1 MSTWRI
7 RRTPVTARAIVYRA
21 VTRDD
26 AIDAARAIRSQ
37 RYPGASVLFAAGSI
51 VRGDAT
57 PHSDLDLVVICPSLT
72 AAYRESFVFGRLPV
86 EAFVHDPETV
96 EYFFV
101 DVDERSGKPSLPAM
115 VHEGVEVPHVTPL
128 SAALKT
134 CAAAILAAGA
144 AAADIRRRRAAA
156 LRRHRPCRRHP
167 LAAVGR
173 RAHGERGATLRGTR
187 QLPSP
192 RDTAVVRVAQSDPA
206 CARARGCS
214 ARGPLCA
221 RVCRP
226 VRTSRR
232 IDRRRAGGRAAPS
245 VRWVPVRR
253 LSAAGSS

>member
-1 MSTWRI
+1 
-7 RRTPVTARAIVYRA
+7 VYRA

-26 AIDAARAIRSQ
+26 AIDAARAIRSR

-115 VHEGVEVPHVTPL
+115 VHEGVEVPHATPL

-134 CAAAILAAGA
+134 RAAAILTAGPPPLTSDEDGQLRYA
-144 AAADIRRRRAAA
+144 VTDLVDDIRSPRSDVELTASGARLYEELANYHLRATRQWSASRKAIPRALERADAALAARYARAFADLFERHDGSTVIALAEELLRPSGGFLFDGYRLQAPPEWRRR
-156 LRRHRPCRRHP
+156 
-167 LAAVGR
+167 
-173 RAHGERGATLRGTR
+173 
-187 QLPSP
+187 SP
-192 RDTAVVRVAQSDPA
+192 PPRV
-206 CARARGCS
+206 
-214 ARGPLCA
+214 
-221 RVCRP
+221 
-226 VRTSRR
+226 
-232 IDRRRAGGRAAPS
+232 
-245 VRWVPVRR
+245 
-253 LSAAGSS
+253 